1 MAKIYKTTG
10 EVIEVEPKNGKDFK
24 LSELQEIVHGYIELV
39 NLSPSEYMVVN
50 EEGHLIGLPFN
61 LSATRLYN
69 KGCVK
74 DFIVGDVLICN
85 KSQIK

>member
-24 LSELQEIVHGYIELV
+24 LKELQEIVHGYIELV
-39 NLSPSEYMVVN
+39 ILSPTEYMVVN
-50 EEGHLIGLPFN
+50 EEGHLISLPLN

-69 KGCVK
+69 KK
-74 DFIVGDVLICN
+74 DVIVGDVLICH

>member
-24 LSELQEIVHGYIELV
+24 LKELQEIVQGYIELV
-39 NLSPSEYMVVN
+39 NLSSTEYMVVN
-50 EEGHLIGLPFN
+50 EEGHLIGLPLN
-61 LSATRLYN
+61 PSATVLY
-69 KGCVK
+69 KK
-74 DFIVGDVLICN
+74 DLIVGDVLICK

>member
-10 EVIEVEPKNGKDFK
+10 EVIEVEPKNGKDFQ

-39 NLSPSEYMVVN
+39 NFSSTKYMVVN
-50 EEGHLIGLPFN
+50 EEGHLLGLPLN

-69 KGCVK
+69 KGDV
-74 DFIVGDVLICN
+74 IVGDVLICN

>member
-10 EVIEVEPKNGKDFK
+10 EVIEVEPKNGKDFQ

-39 NLSPSEYMVVN
+39 NFSPTKYMVVN

-61 LSATRLYN
+61 RSATRLYN
-69 KGCVK
+69 NEL
-74 DFIVGDVLICN
+74 ILGDVLICN

>member
-24 LSELQEIVHGYIELV
+24 LKELQEIVHGYIELV
-39 NLSPSEYMVVN
+39 NYSPTQYMVVN
-50 EEGHLIGLPFN
+50 EVGRLIGLPLN

-69 KGCVK
+69 KDV
-74 DFIVGDVLICN
+74 IVGDVLICN